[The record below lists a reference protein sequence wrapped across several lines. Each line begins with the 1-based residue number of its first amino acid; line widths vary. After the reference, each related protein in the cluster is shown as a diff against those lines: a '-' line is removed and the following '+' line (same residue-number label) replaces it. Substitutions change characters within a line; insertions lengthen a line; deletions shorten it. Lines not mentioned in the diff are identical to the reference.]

1 MSCGYLDEA
10 RAWRDWLLR
19 AVAGEPSKL
28 QTLYGAAGARR
39 LTELDLPWL
48 GGYEGSRPVRI
59 GNAAHTQRQLDVYGE
74 LMDTFQLARR
84 SKLETGEAGW
94 RLERALLAFLDKAWS
109 EPDEG
114 IWEVRG
120 PRRHF
125 THSKVMA
132 WVAFDRAIKAIDQ
145 FGLEGPRSDWVRR
158 RDQIHAEVCERAFD
172 AKLGAFTQAYGTRL
186 LDASLLMMPLVGF
199 LPADDQRVAGTVS
212 AIERELVVDGFVHR
226 YTTSEERNLDGLR
239 GHEGAFLPCTF
250 WLADNYVLQ
259 GRRDEARE
267 LFERLVGVANDVGLL
282 AEEYDP
288 IAKRQLGN
296 FPQAFSHVSLINTAH
311 NLEATDGPAKDR
323 HAAGRK

>member
-1 MSCGYLDEA
+1 
-10 RAWRDWLLR
+10 
-19 AVAGEPSKL
+19 
-28 QTLYGAAGARR
+28 
-39 LTELDLPWL
+39 
-48 GGYEGSRPVRI
+48 
-59 GNAAHTQRQLDVYGE
+59 
-74 LMDTFQLARR
+74 
-84 SKLETGEAGW
+84 
-94 RLERALLAFLDKAWS
+94 
-109 EPDEG
+109 
-114 IWEVRG
+114 
-120 PRRHF
+120 
-125 THSKVMA
+125 MA

-145 FGLEGPRSDWVRR
+145 FGLEGPRKDWVQL
-158 RDQIHAEVCERAFD
+158 RDRIHAEVCDRAFD

-199 LPADDQRVAGTVS
+199 LPADDQRVAGTVA

-239 GHEGAFLPCTF
+239 GHEGAFLPCSF

-267 LFERLVGVANDVGLL
+267 LFERLLGVANDVGLL
-282 AEEYDP
+282 AEEFDP

-311 NLEATDGPAKDR
+311 NLEAEDGPAKDR